1 MFQLP
6 RFENHPQWISQQSRL
21 MIGGWLYP
29 VEVHIEGVVLAHA
42 VYCSTVCENDGQ
54 EHVFFYRCHFMIK
67 VDSAVMLGL
76 LHGVCDHEHGF
87 ISCRIKVTYIY
98 IQSGTSRCSH
108 VRQWQIG
115 ILPHPCT
122 RFVHINAFWNLGFLV
137 LVCLLTWLCIY
148 SQQPFDS
155 NLSSALW
162 VAYIDIYIYYI
173 YKYTVYTLYLST

>member
-6 RFENHPQWISQQSRL
+6 RFEKHPQWISQRSRL
-21 MIGGWLYP
+21 IIGGWLYP

-42 VYCSTVCENDGQ
+42 VYCSTVYENDGQ
-54 EHVFFYRCHFMIK
+54 EHVFYFSLPFHDHG
-67 VDSAVMLGL
+67 DSAVMLGL

-122 RFVHINAFWNLGFLV
+122 RFVHIYAFEIWVFLYWYACWPYCV
-137 LVCLLTWLCIY
+137 YIPNNHLIPIFLQPSECI
-148 SQQPFDS
+148 
-155 NLSSALW
+155 
-162 VAYIDIYIYYI
+162 
-173 YKYTVYTLYLST
+173 